1 MGTLPLRGLVDIQ
14 IGYGF
19 RAGVTPDAAGRTGV
33 IQMKDLG
40 DDHIVDLPGMTRV
53 SMDVPARRQV
63 EQGDVVLRSRGDRS
77 TGAIVAAN
85 PGPALVAAPLL
96 RLRVVDDRLLPAYLN
111 WYLNQPTAQ
120 AHLAKHAEGS
130 FVKMISKQVL
140 EDLEVEVPP
149 LDWQESIVALAAL
162 SERERTLCFDIT
174 TARGRLQTDVMMR
187 YAKGSEAR

>member
-19 RAGVTPDAAGRTGV
+19 RAGVEPDPAGLVGV

-40 DDHIVDLPGMTRV
+40 DDQIVDLTSLVRV
-53 SMDVPARRQV
+53 SMDVPAGRQV
-63 EQGDVVLRSRGDRS
+63 REGDIILRSRGDRS
-77 TGAIVAAN
+77 TCAIVAGD

-111 WYLNQPTAQ
+111 WYINQPSAQ
-120 AHLAKHAEGS
+120 THFARHAEGS

-140 EDLEVEVPP
+140 EELEVEIPP
-149 LDWQESIVALAAL
+149 LEPQHRIVELARL
-162 SERERTLCFDIT
+162 SQRERTLCSDIHI
-174 TARGRLQTDVMMR
+174 ARGHLLTDIMMR
-187 YAKGSEAR
+187 HAKGSEA